1 MNPQTHT
8 TLAEIA
14 DAIGRDRSVI
24 KKRAQKAAWPYEIEP
39 GSARRRWYP
48 IATLPKDIQAALKTH
63 RLAVACKK
71 DKEELNENARAG
83 RLIGRQLR
91 DEYET
96 AERDAKLTRQ
106 QAGIEIMARWS
117 KLTDNQVA
125 RMLGRH
131 AIVQAYSEWLKTQQG
146 KSSAANP
153 KGVYKPRKI
162 KPGNK
167 TLRAFADSYNATGGS
182 CVSKE
187 VNTLI
192 RKISG
197 SNLRR
202 WVDGFAR
209 LGLAGILDEKTGKW
223 CAGHGKVEDQE
234 EIKTLVIGLLVEFPH
249 ITDKHIEDAIC
260 ARFGSRL
267 ADVNATLTEAQDA
280 GLLARPSVNA
290 INRFRRQFVK
300 KHGSAFLALRDPDRW
315 KGTHMLAFGDA
326 SGDVTHPNYRWEM
339 DSTPG
344 DVLLIDPESASG
356 VARYHVI
363 GVMDVWSRR
372 GKLLVAKSSRAVAI
386 GSLIRRAIMDW
397 GVPERR
403 KADLGAD
410 YQSNYL
416 NRLFDA
422 IGTEREDCAP
432 FSGWQKAHIER
443 LFRTFNHDLV
453 ELLPGYIGHNVA
465 ERKALEARASF
476 SERLFDKDGELEV
489 SMTAD
494 EFQKFCDT
502 WCESVYAHNPKE
514 ELDGMT
520 PFAKMATWNKPI
532 QRIKDE
538 RALDVLLAPLA
549 GSNKGWFSL
558 QKKGIRINKAWYS
571 APELGRCAVGD
582 RLSIRQDVA
591 DMGRVFVFDTQGE
604 FVCIAQNPMLT
615 GISMIE
621 MAGAAKSIQNSE
633 VKEQK
638 AALKKVAAKAS
649 VKNIAQEIL
658 LHRAEQS
665 GKLSMLQHAGTA
677 YTTAEIDAAGKAA
690 RSATEAPKVSPE
702 HEQILRE
709 ARQLAAKARNP
720 NPTIIDHPAQVQATP
735 LEGMNNE
742 QKYNLWLDFDVIVKS
757 GGNLTESW
765 QQRFHNGYPKTSA
778 YRAQAALHQEESLQ
792 AQ

>member
-1 MNPQTHT
+1 MISAETHT
-8 TLAEIA
+8 TLSEIA
-14 DAIGRDRSVI
+14 TALSISKNGAE
-24 KKRAQKAAWPYEIEP
+24 KRARRQGWSYIEEP
-39 GSARRRWYP
+39 AKGGLRRWYP
-48 IATLPKDIQAALKTH
+48 IATLPKDIQAAIKTH
-63 RLAVACKK
+63 RLALACNRS
-71 DKEELNENARAG
+71 KEELNENARAG

-91 DEYET
+91 DAHET
-96 AERDAKLTRQ
+96 AERDAKLKRQ
-106 QAGIEIMARWS
+106 QAGIEIMARWP

-146 KSSAANP
+146 KSSAASP

-162 KPGNK
+162 IPGNK
-167 TLRAFADSYNATGGS
+167 TLKTFADSYNTTGGA

-187 VNTLI
+187 VNALI

-209 LGLAGILDEKTGKW
+209 LGLAGILDEKDGKW
-223 CAGHGKVEDQE
+223 RAGHGKVEDQE

-249 ITDKHIEDAIC
+249 ITNKHIEDAIC
-260 ARFGSRL
+260 ARFGARL
-267 ADVNATLTEAQDA
+267 ADVNATLEEAQDA
-280 GLLARPSVNA
+280 GLLARPSVTA
-290 INRFRRQFVK
+290 ISRFREEFLK
-300 KHGSAFLALRDPDRW
+300 KHGSAYLAIRDPDRW
-315 KGTHMLAFGDA
+315 KDTQMLAFGDA

-344 DVLLIDPESASG
+344 DILLVDLESASG
-356 VARYHVI
+356 TARYHVI

-403 KADLGAD
+403 KADNGAD

-416 NRLFDA
+416 NRFFDA

-453 ELLPGYIGHNVA
+453 ELLPGYIGHNVD
-465 ERKALEARASF
+465 ERKELEARASF
-476 SERLFDKDGELEV
+476 SERLFDKNGTLEV

-494 EFQKFCDT
+494 ELQKFCDT
-502 WCESVYAHNPKE
+502 WCESVYAHNQTAG
-514 ELDGMT
+514 LDGMT

-532 QRIKDE
+532 KRIKDE

-582 RLSIRQDVA
+582 RLSVSQDVA

-604 FVCIAQNPMLT
+604 FVCIAQNPELT

-621 MAGAAKSIQNSE
+621 MAGAAKAIQNNE
-633 VKEQK
+633 IKEQK

-649 VKNIAQEIL
+649 VKNIAHEIL
-658 LHRAEQS
+658 RQRAEQS
-665 GKLSMLQHAGTA
+665 GKLRMLQQAGTG
-677 YTTAEIDAAGKAA
+677 YTTPGIDAAGKAA
-690 RSATEAPKVSPE
+690 CASETPTRSLEADRLIAEMRQRRIELNPKAPILQMPSSPLDSAS
-702 HEQILRE
+702 I
-709 ARQLAAKARNP
+709 
-720 NPTIIDHPAQVQATP
+720 
-735 LEGMNNE
+735 E
-742 QKYNLWLDFDVIVKS
+742 QKFDLWHECDSIVRS
-757 GGNLTESW
+757 GGELADERMK
-765 QQRFHNGYPKTSA
+765 RFYERFPQSTAFK
-778 YRAQAALHQEESLQ
+778 ALHKLRQEESLSTR
-792 AQ
+792 